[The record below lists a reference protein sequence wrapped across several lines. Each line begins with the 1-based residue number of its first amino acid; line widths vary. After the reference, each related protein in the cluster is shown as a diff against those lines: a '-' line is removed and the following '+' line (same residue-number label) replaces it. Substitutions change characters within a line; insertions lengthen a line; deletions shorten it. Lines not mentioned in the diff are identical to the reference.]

1 MTTAALLWGDLLMTE
16 EDKTAQRAVG
26 PPAALITNPWVA
38 FLTPILVPILGVA
51 LVMWQAAAVANAEQA
66 QLKADVAALEIR
78 FAAMERQALT
88 LEAEQRNNAAQ
99 LASIKDAVNEI
110 KNYHGATMKEVRDL
124 GLKFAKIEGSMG
136 KKDID

>member
-1 MTTAALLWGDLLMTE
+1 MTADLLWDAPMTE
-16 EDKTAQRAVG
+16 EEDKPRAAAG
-26 PPAALITNPWVA
+26 PPAALANNPW
-38 FLTPILVPILGVA
+38 TPILAPVVVTIIGVA
-51 LVMWQAAAVANAEQA
+51 LVMWQTSAVAGAEQA

-136 KKDID
+136 KKDE

>member
-1 MTTAALLWGDLLMTE
+1 
-16 EDKTAQRAVG
+16 
-26 PPAALITNPWVA
+26 
-38 FLTPILVPILGVA
+38 
-51 LVMWQAAAVANAEQA
+51 
-66 QLKADVAALEIR
+66 
-78 FAAMERQALT
+78 MERGQVT

-136 KKDID
+136 KKERD

>member
-1 MTTAALLWGDLLMTE
+1 MTTLLDFWDGCMSD
-16 EDKTAQRAVG
+16 EDDRATRRAESV
-26 PPAALITNPWVA
+26 ASLASNPW
-38 FLTPILVPILGVA
+38 TPILAPSIMTIIGVA
-51 LVMWQAAAVANAEQA
+51 LVMWQTSAVAGAEQA

-78 FAAMERQALT
+78 LATMERGQVT

-136 KKDID
+136 KKERD

>member
-1 MTTAALLWGDLLMTE
+1 MTADLMWDFPMTE
-16 EDKTAQRAVG
+16 EDKSPRAAAG
-26 PPAALITNPWVA
+26 GPAALANNPW
-38 FLTPILVPILGVA
+38 TPILAPVVVTIIGVA
-51 LVMWQAAAVANAEQA
+51 LVMWQTSAVAGAEQA

-136 KKDID
+136 KKDE